1 MGPSEQGLKNME
13 SQKQMKGVNLQ
24 GFGIQQCE
32 DGMSPQLNT
41 GSLMKKSK
49 NKWNIQPENEQ

>member
-1 MGPSEQGLKNME
+1 MGASEQGLKNME

-32 DGMSPQLNT
+32 DGMSPQLNA
-41 GSLMKKSK
+41 GSLMKK
-49 NKWNIQPENEQ
+49 NKGK